1 MKPEFAGRENNVV
14 TFSISYDAE
23 EFDAATLASYK
34 ANKDRFVVDGFRRGK
49 APRSIIEK
57 RYGEGVFFEDAIDNL
72 LNEGYAKALDE
83 LKLEPVDRPPVDFGD
98 QKFEKGKGF
107 TATFKVEVAPE
118 VEIKDY
124 KGVKIDRKVKKI
136 TAKDVQAELEARQ
149 KRNSRLV
156 SVDRAAEKGDTVIL
170 DYEGWCEDKKF
181 DGGTAE
187 NQSLVLG
194 SGQFIPGFEDQLVG
208 CKAGD
213 EKEVKVTFPKEYHAE
228 DLAGKDA
235 VFKCKVHEVKFEEL
249 PEIDDEF
256 AAEISDFD
264 TLKELKADIK
274 KNLEESAKN
283 AAEYDGKNKVIE
295 ELCKANQFSIP
306 QAMIDDEAQNMLNE
320 MAQQMQYQGLTLD
333 MYAKYLGKTQKDLL
347 DEMKPD
353 AENRVRSRLIV
364 QAIADAEGFEASEE
378 DIEKELADMAAQYNM
393 EIDKLKEMFG
403 EDNRKYLRQDI
414 RARKAIDFVYEN
426 AAITDVEEEKP
437 KKASKKTAKAEEAAE
452 APADSDK

>member
-14 TFSISYDAE
+14 TFNISYEAE
-23 EFDAATLASYK
+23 EFDAATLASFK
-34 ANKDRFVVDGFRRGK
+34 ANRDRFVVDGFRRGK

-83 LKLEPVDRPPVDFGD
+83 LGIEPVDRPSVDFGD

-107 TATFKVEVAPE
+107 TATFKVTVAPE

-124 KGVKIDRKVKKI
+124 KGVKIERKIKKI

-156 SVDRAAEKGDTVIL
+156 SVDREAKNGDTVIL
-170 DYEGWCEDKKF
+170 DYEGWCEGKQF
-181 DGGTAE
+181 EGGTAE

-194 SGQFIPGFEDQLVG
+194 SGQFIPGFEEQLVG

-213 EKEVKVTFPKEYHAE
+213 EKEVNVTFPKEYHAK

-235 VFKCKVHEVKFEEL
+235 TFKCKVHEVKFEEL

-283 AAEYDGKNKVIE
+283 AAEYEGKNSVIE
-295 ELCKANQFSIP
+295 ELCKANQFEIP
-306 QAMIDDEAQNMLNE
+306 QAMIDDEAQNMVNE
-320 MAQQMQYQGLTLD
+320 MAQNMQYQGLTLD
-333 MYAKYLGKTQKDLL
+333 MYCKYIGKTQQELVD
-347 DEMKPD
+347 DMKVD

-364 QAIADAEGFEASEE
+364 QAVADAEGFEASDE
-378 DIEKELADMAAQYNM
+378 DIEKEMSDMAAQYNM
-393 EIDKLKEMFG
+393 ELDKLKEMFG
-403 EDNRKYLRQDI
+403 EENKKYLRQDI
-414 RARKAIDFVYEN
+414 RARKAIDFIYEN
-426 AAITDVEEEKP
+426 ADITDVEEEKP
-437 KKASKKTAKAEEAAE
+437 KKASKKSAKAEEAAE
-452 APADSDK
+452 DGDK